1 MHYNPKYQFQQT
13 ERNDSDEVCVVFV
26 FLFIE
31 ETNRRERHDSYGIDT
46 TLVLILCLY
55 VSWLEHDKGLSIP

>member
-31 ETNRRERHDSYGIDT
+31 ETKRRERHDSYGIDT
-46 TLVLILCLY
+46 TLVLKLCL
-55 VSWLEHDKGLSIP
+55 